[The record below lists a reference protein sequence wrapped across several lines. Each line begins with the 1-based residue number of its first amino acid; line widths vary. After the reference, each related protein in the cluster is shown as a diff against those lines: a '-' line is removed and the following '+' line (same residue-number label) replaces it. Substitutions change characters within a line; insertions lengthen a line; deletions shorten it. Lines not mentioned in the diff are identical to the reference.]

1 MEAENND
8 AVVETEE
15 TPTGTNKKPKA
26 VGKDGGGGGSDPP
39 TPPKN
44 PTSLPVKG

>member
-1 MEAENND
+1 MEAENNE

-15 TPTGTNKKPKA
+15 TPTGTVKSTT
-26 VGKDGGGGGSDPP
+26 VTSEDGDGGGSDPP

-44 PTSLPVKG
+44 PTSMPVKG